1 LTESGYLLWQE
12 LEKGAETVE
21 SLAKVLTDTYEVE
34 EDDAIRDVNSF
45 LDYLKELGV
54 MEA

>member
-1 LTESGYLLWQE
+1 M
-12 LEKGAETVE
+12 E

-45 LDYLKELGV
+45 LDYLKKLGV